1 MSSLHPQVVKARAF
15 LAEARAKA
23 RALHDSGGGGFQ
35 VCSAWTDDV
44 DEAVIGIIHA
54 ALNSLSQ
61 QPEPTHFAFVALGG
75 YGRRDLAPYSDID
88 LMLLYRGSESRIAP
102 LARLI
107 GQMVVDAGLQLG
119 FSVRTI
125 RQAKTVAWTDATA
138 LTSFVEMRFIE
149 GHKPLFDSFEQAIV
163 VGCKIRSS
171 GLVKM
176 IEAERLSERQKYNE
190 TGNLLHPNVKRSR
203 GCLRDVQLVRW
214 VGFVCF
220 GERSPE
226 QLANLGL
233 LAREDYQTIQTGYQY
248 LLRLRNQLHFTAGR
262 TQDTLDRSK
271 QMSMAAW
278 AGCHGEE
285 GVLPV
290 EQFMQQ
296 FFEIT
301 SEVRYCSANFAGVSQ
316 ARVSFFRTLARYFG
330 MPIAAGIR
338 LGLREIWA
346 TKAGLEQIKSDPARV
361 LELMQL
367 ASRFNRRIAHTT
379 WRTIRETMLR
389 RQGESATPDA
399 IARFLEILCEPRRL
413 GDVLRRLHELRVIEQ
428 IIPAMRHARCLLQF
442 NEYHKYTVDTHCIRA
457 VEAAC
462 DFAKDDSVL
471 GRVYRG
477 IKNKRILHLALL
489 LHDLGKGF
497 IEDHSQVG
505 RVLAEQTAERLGLSD
520 ADRDLLVFLVHQHLL
535 MTHTAF
541 RFDLSQKTP
550 AVQFAKAV
558 GSIERLQHMLVLSCA
573 DLAAVGPG
581 ALNDWKLNLILQL
594 YDATEAQFRSE
605 SPDQRFLDLVN
616 TQRKQVFDFCS
627 QAEKDDPWWAQNVAQ
642 VPAGYLLNL
651 KPKLVA
657 EELRKLRSLSPEKPS
672 MAWGQYIPDRRA
684 TEYVVA
690 VKQTRSTGLFHRI
703 VGGLS
708 SSGLS
713 ILSAEIHTQPGMLA
727 WDRFVVEDPDYE
739 DAPPQFRIDEVCANL
754 IAAVD
759 PNNNKSP
766 VFRRIWNSN
775 DADTSTRVQPTQ
787 IRFDNA
793 TSDQHT
799 IISVFAYDRIGLLY
813 DIARTLYQL
822 DLDLQVAKVSTHL
835 DQVVDVFYVTD
846 ASGNK
851 LLEPTLLYTLR
862 QNLLK
867 AIEET

>member
-1 MSSLHPQVVKARAF
+1 MSSLHPQVVNARAF
-15 LAEARAKA
+15 LAEARAKT
-23 RALHDSGGGGFQ
+23 RVLHESGGGGFQ

-44 DEAVIGIIHA
+44 DEVVVDIIRA
-54 ALNSLSQ
+54 ALASLAK
-61 QPEPTHFAFVALGG
+61 QPDLSSYAFVALGG

-88 LMLLYRGSESRIAP
+88 LMLLYRGSEASIAP

-119 FSVRTI
+119 FSVRTVG
-125 RQAKTVAWTDATA
+125 QSKSVAWTDATA

-149 GHKPLFDSFEQAIV
+149 GYRPLFESLEQAIM
-163 VGCKIRSS
+163 VGCKIRPNR
-171 GLVKM
+171 LTKM
-176 IEAERLSERQKYNE
+176 IEAERLAERKKFNE

-233 LAREDYQTIQTGYQY
+233 LAREDFETIQTGYQY
-248 LLRLRNQLHFTAGR
+248 LLRLRNQLHFVAGR
-262 TQDTLDRSK
+262 AQDTLDRTK
-271 QMSMAAW
+271 QMDMAVW
-278 AGCHGEE
+278 AGCHGED
-285 GVLPV
+285 GMLPV
-290 EQFMQQ
+290 EQFMQR

-301 SEVRYCSANFAGVSQ
+301 SEVRYCSANFVGVSQ
-316 ARVSFFRTLARYFG
+316 ARVSLFRTLSRFFG
-330 MPIAAGIR
+330 IPVANGIR

-346 TKAGLEQIKSDPARV
+346 SKKGLETIKSDPARV

-367 ASRFNRRIAHTT
+367 SSRYNRRIEHTT

-389 RQGESATPDA
+389 RQGEQATSEA
-399 IARFLEILCEPRRL
+399 IHRFLELIAEPRRL

-442 NEYHKYTVDTHCIRA
+442 NEYHKYTVDAHCIRA

-497 IEDHSQVG
+497 VEDHSEVG
-505 RVLAEQTAERLGLSD
+505 KVIAEETADRLNLSD
-520 ADRDLLVFLVHQHLL
+520 SDRDLLVLLVHQHLL

-558 GSIERLQHMLVLSCA
+558 GSIERLQHMLILSCA

-594 YDATEAQFRSE
+594 YDATEAQFRSD

-616 TQRKQVFDFCS
+616 TQRKMVFDHCS
-627 QAEKDDPWWAQNVAQ
+627 AAEKVDPWWAQNVTQ

-651 KPKLVA
+651 TPKLVA
-657 EELRKLRSLSPEKPS
+657 EELRKLRTLSAEKPT
-672 MAWGQYIPDRRA
+672 MAWGQYVPDRHA
-684 TEYVVA
+684 TEYVVG
-690 VKQTRSTGLFHRI
+690 VKQTRPTGLFHRI

-727 WDRFVVEDPDYE
+727 WDRFVVEDPDYG
-739 DAPPQFRIDEVCANL
+739 DAPPQYRIDEVCANL
-754 IAAVD
+754 VAAVD
-759 PNNNKSP
+759 PNNHKSP
-766 VFRRIWNSN
+766 VFRRIWKSH
-775 DADTSTRVQPTQ
+775 DSDKVPRIQPTQ

-793 TSDQHT
+793 TSDHHT

-813 DIARTLYQL
+813 DIARTLFEL

-862 QNLLK
+862 QSLL
-867 AIEET
+867 

>member
-15 LAEARAKA
+15 LAEARAKS
-23 RALHDSGGGGFQ
+23 RVLHESGGGGFQ

-44 DEAVIGIIHA
+44 DEAVIGIIRA
-54 ALNSLSQ
+54 ALASLPKPPDPS
-61 QPEPTHFAFVALGG
+61 HFAFVALGG

-88 LMLLYRGSESRIAP
+88 LMLLYRGSEANIAP

-125 RQAKTVAWTDATA
+125 GQAKGVAWTDATA
-138 LTSFVEMRFIE
+138 LTSFVEMRCIE
-149 GHKPLFDSFEQAIV
+149 GHRPLFDSFEQAIM
-163 VGCKIRSS
+163 VGCKIRSNR
-171 GLVKM
+171 LARM
-176 IEAERLSERQKYNE
+176 IEAERLAERKKYNE
-190 TGNLLHPNVKRSR
+190 TTNLLHPNVKRSR

-233 LAREDYQTIQTGYQY
+233 LAREDYETIQTGYQY
-248 LLRLRNQLHFTAGR
+248 LLRLRNQLHFVAGR
-262 TQDTLDRSK
+262 AQDTLDRTK
-271 QMSMAAW
+271 QMDMAVW

-290 EQFMQQ
+290 EQFMQK
-296 FFEIT
+296 FFEVT
-301 SEVRYCSANFAGVSQ
+301 SEVRYCSSNFVGVAQS
-316 ARVSFFRTLARYFG
+316 RVSLFRTLSRFFG
-330 MPIAAGIR
+330 IPVANGIR
-338 LGLREIWA
+338 LGFREIWA
-346 TKAGLEQIKSDPARV
+346 SKSGLAKIKSDPARV

-367 ASRFNRRIAHTT
+367 SSRYNRRIEHTT
-379 WRTIRETMLR
+379 WRTIRETMR
-389 RQGESATPDA
+389 QRQGEPATSEA
-399 IARFLEILCEPRRL
+399 IHRFLELVCEPRRL
-413 GDVLRRLHELRVIEQ
+413 GDLLRRLHELRVIEQ

-442 NEYHKYTVDTHCIRA
+442 NEYHKYTVDAHCIRA

-462 DFAKDDSVL
+462 DFGKEDSVL

-497 IEDHSQVG
+497 VEDHSEVG
-505 RVLAEQTAERLGLSD
+505 KVIAEETAERLNLSD

-594 YDATEAQFRSE
+594 YDATEAQFRSD

-616 TQRKQVFDFCS
+616 TQRKMVFDHCN
-627 QAEKDDPWWAQNVAQ
+627 ATEKSDPWWSQNVAQ

-651 KPKLVA
+651 KPKTVA
-657 EELRKLRSLSPEKPS
+657 EELRKLRTLSTEKPS

-684 TEYVVA
+684 TEYVVG
-690 VKQTRSTGLFHRI
+690 VKQTQPIGLFHRI

-727 WDRFVVEDPDYE
+727 WDRFVVEDPDYG
-739 DAPPQFRIDEVCANL
+739 DAPPQHRIDEVCANL
-754 IAAVD
+754 VAAVD
-759 PNNNKSP
+759 PNNTKSP
-766 VFRRIWNSN
+766 VFRRIWKSN
-775 DADTSTRVQPTQ
+775 VADKTTRTQPTQ

-793 TSDQHT
+793 TSDDHT

-813 DIARTLYQL
+813 DIARTLFEL
-822 DLDLQVAKVSTHL
+822 ELDLQVAKVSTHL

-846 ASGNK
+846 TAGNK
-851 LLEPTLLYTLR
+851 LMEPTLLYTLR
-862 QNLLK
+862 QSLLK